1 MEYEPL
7 KDKVANLIRIFPSL
21 RTKYYCLLDLLL
33 LRQRY
38 VKREISYFFKPVDR
52 FLYYDAG
59 AGFCQ
64 YSWFVLRKYPY
75 AKVFATD
82 IRGDYLQDFS
92 EYASQVFPGRFFW
105 KTADL
110 QTFTPKNKYHLV
122 TAIDILE
129 HIQDD
134 ITVLK
139 NFYNGMADEGIL
151 IISTPSDRNEAAKF
165 TEEHIRPG
173 YNKKELE
180 DKVQLC
186 GFKILKS
193 IYSYGFWGS
202 LSWRLLIRLPL
213 GIFSK
218 SKFLLIVLPFY
229 YLLILPL
236 AELMMQ
242 FDLYTHH
249 SSGTGI
255 ILVAQKRV

>member
-1 MEYEPL
+1 
-7 KDKVANLIRIFPSL
+7 
-21 RTKYYCLLDLLL
+21 
-33 LRQRY
+33 
-38 VKREISYFFKPVDR
+38 
-52 FLYYDAG
+52 
-59 AGFCQ
+59 
-64 YSWFVLRKYPY
+64 
-75 AKVFATD
+75 
-82 IRGDYLQDFS
+82 
-92 EYASQVFPGRFFW
+92 
-105 KTADL
+105 
-110 QTFTPKNKYHLV
+110 
-122 TAIDILE
+122 
-129 HIQDD
+129 
-134 ITVLK
+134 
-139 NFYNGMADEGIL
+139 MADEGIL

-218 SKFLLIVLPFY
+218 SKLLLIVLPFY